1 MAENENLDTYEGP
14 VTEAPIEA
22 APGPEAEV
30 AAPEEVREPQAEVVQ
45 GEAPAQV
52 APPRDPDADVVEVH
66 ETSVTLDEVITDP
79 ASPLA
84 VQVPERDEGA
94 LKLPV
99 HSLSGKRPEDVFAEE
114 ASSAD
119 DS

>member
-1 MAENENLDTYEGP
+1 MADENVEKYEGP

-30 AAPEEVREPQAEVVQ
+30 AAPEEAREPQAEVVQ
-45 GEAPAQV
+45 GEVPAQV

-79 ASPLA
+79 TSELA
-84 VQVPERDEGA
+84 VQVPERDEAA
-94 LKLPV
+94 LKLPI
-99 HSLSGKRPEDVFAEE
+99 HALSGKRPEDVFADE
-114 ASSAD
+114 S
-119 DS
+119 